1 MIKVGIFGGSFN
13 PVHCGHINMAKGAAD
28 LLKLDK
34 VLVMPTAN
42 SPHRETASTPF
53 EDRMEMCRLAFADD
67 KRFEISDFEK
77 KLGGKNYTIL
87 TLRALKEVYPK
98 DTMFYLLIG
107 GDMLFYFKK
116 WYRYESIL
124 KECTVVAAARENS
137 EYIDLMEF
145 ANELGRVKV
154 LNLPVVEASSTEVRE
169 RLSKGESTEGLILS
183 AVADYIKEKG
193 LYL

>member
-42 SPHRETASTPF
+42 SPHRETAATPF

-169 RLSKGESTEGLILS
+169 RLSRGESTEGLIPQ
-183 AVADYIKEKG
+183 AVAEYIKEKG

>member
-42 SPHRETASTPF
+42 SPHRETAATPF

-169 RLSKGESTEGLILS
+169 RLSRGESTEGLIPQP
-183 AVADYIKEKG
+183 VAEYIKEKG

>member
-42 SPHRETASTPF
+42 SPHRETAATPF

-169 RLSKGESTEGLILS
+169 RLSKGESTEGLIPQ
-183 AVADYIKEKG
+183 AVAEYIKEKG

>member
-42 SPHRETASTPF
+42 SPHRETAATPF

-169 RLSKGESTEGLILS
+169 RLSKGESTEGLIPQD
-183 AVADYIKEKG
+183 VADYIKEKG

>member
-28 LLKLDK
+28 LRKLDK

-42 SPHRETASTPF
+42 SPHRETAATPF

-87 TLRALKEVYPK
+87 TLRALKEIYPK

-169 RLSKGESTEGLILS
+169 RLSRGESTEGLIPQ
-183 AVADYIKEKG
+183 AVAEYIKEKG